1 MSAIIHFGADG
12 WRARLDDDFTEDNV
26 VRVADAAARVWSAS
40 NTGAIVYVAY
50 DARPEAEAYAR
61 VVAGVLSG
69 RGLVPKLSESY
80 APVPALA
87 WAVSQDA
94 RACGGVM
101 VTGSHHAA
109 DYLGIKFRVSDGGI
123 GSLDFYEELEDAVP
137 SSPVAERGPYG
148 SIDMVGPYLSH
159 LLTLI
164 DVEAI
169 TDAHLKVV
177 CDPMHGAARGYLAR
191 ALRMAG
197 VEVAELHGG
206 PGDPRDAIHP
216 DPVEPWAD
224 ECEGLV
230 SSTGAC
236 MGLLND
242 GDADQVGLVDER
254 GRFVEPQKVMALMLM
269 HLCVNRGMNGR
280 VVLDVAA
287 SRLTCRVAGA
297 LGQRVFLKP
306 AGPVRIYME
315 VSKGDVLMGAGG
327 SGALTI
333 PSLAAGPDGLLSALL
348 LCELVARTGMEPGSL
363 IERAEFE
370 FGRTSLAR
378 RDLRVGGAELEMLRT
393 ILPGLNPPE
402 IAGRVPVSVNHVDG
416 VRLDFEDGSWLLVR
430 PSGTEGAVR
439 VYAEASTVTER
450 DELLEAGLML
460 ASGPLANGS
469 PH

>member
-26 VRVADAAARVWSAS
+26 VRVTDAAARVWSAA
-40 NTGAIVYVAY
+40 NAGAIVYVAY
-50 DARPEAEAYAR
+50 DARPEAETYAR

-69 RGLVPKLSESY
+69 RGLVPKLSESH

-109 DYLGIKFRVSDGGI
+109 DYLGIKFRGADGGI
-123 GSLDFYEELEDAVP
+123 GSRDFYEELEDAIA
-137 SSPVAERGPYG
+137 SDPVVERGPYG
-148 SIDMVGPYLSH
+148 SIDMVAPYLTH
-159 LLTLI
+159 LLTLV

-169 TDAHLKVV
+169 SDAHLKVV
-177 CDPMHGAARGYLAR
+177 CDPMHGSARGYLAR
-191 ALRMAG
+191 TLRLAG

-206 PGDPRDAIHP
+206 PEDSRGAIHP

-224 ECEGLV
+224 ECESLV
-230 SSTGAC
+230 ASTGAC

-242 GDADQVGLVDER
+242 GDADQVGLVDEH

-269 HLCVNRGMNGR
+269 HLCANRGLSGR

-287 SRLTCRVAGA
+287 SRLTRLVAEA
-297 LGQRVFLKP
+297 LGQRVVLKP

-315 VSKGDVLMGAGG
+315 VRKGDVLLGAGG

-333 PSLAAGPDGLLSALL
+333 PDLGVGPDGLLSALL
-348 LCELVARTGMEPGSL
+348 VCELVAMTGMTPGEL
-363 IERAEFE
+363 IEKAELKL
-370 FGRTSLAR
+370 GRTSLAR

-402 IAGRVPVSVNHVDG
+402 VAGRVPVSVNHVDG
-416 VRLDFEDGSWLLVR
+416 VRLDFDDGSWLLVR
-430 PSGTEGAVR
+430 LSGTEGAVR
-439 VYAEASTVTER
+439 VYAEASTVAER
-450 DELLEAGLML
+450 DELLEAGMLL

-469 PH
+469 PR